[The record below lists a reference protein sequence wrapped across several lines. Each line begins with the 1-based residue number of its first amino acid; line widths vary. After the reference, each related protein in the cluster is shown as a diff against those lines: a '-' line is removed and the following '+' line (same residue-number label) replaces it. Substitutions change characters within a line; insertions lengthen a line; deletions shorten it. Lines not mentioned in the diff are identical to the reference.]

1 MYKVENLL
9 NVVLK
14 HYIFASKYVYKS
26 TNKINTDALFRLITE
41 RIFVETIYCL
51 EMVIMPSMKN
61 TRGKCDLLD
70 DY

>member
-14 HYIFASKYVYKS
+14 HYIFTSKYKS